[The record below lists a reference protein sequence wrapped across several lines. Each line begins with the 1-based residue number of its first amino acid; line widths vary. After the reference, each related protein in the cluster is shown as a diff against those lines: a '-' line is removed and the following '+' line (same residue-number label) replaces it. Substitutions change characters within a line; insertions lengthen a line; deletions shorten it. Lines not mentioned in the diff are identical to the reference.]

1 MDWRAIKYGGTRIYL
16 AGADAFLDM
25 LAEVGIKFIR
35 VSYLY
40 VSKMSAADRN
50 KLFKTFRDNDMHI
63 LMDGGAHTFHVEY
76 WYRKAFDNN
85 QSQAVFDNKVKDRTI
100 ENYNKLRDD
109 FEKNKEQHLEKLD
122 VYNTKYQDWVT
133 QYIND
138 IPIMAA
144 ELDIEEVVGLDLVE
158 EWRNK
163 WKQKGEQDKIIL
175 TMHKSKD
182 SSADVE
188 AEQAAI
194 IKYVKKGWK
203 LFGLA
208 GWSEQDFY
216 TFFNTNS
223 DLLKAEKVKFHGWAE
238 TKIKKINRLPLFSC
252 DSLSWLSGGRFGTTY
267 DWRGTLKGG
276 LKTIQDKKDRDKL
289 FLRAADEGINIED
302 FKADKYSAVNKWNAS
317 QWREFQKF
325 HYLKL
330 DHAYWLSDEE
340 KEITENILREENSLG
355 NVLPRH
361 GIIAVKPSQDKRTL
375 QNLPRFCD
383 TCVIKEKC
391 PHAEKGATCSLVSSI
406 KLDSM
411 TDIKE
416 ATFEILKLQL
426 DRILHG
432 LYVERV
438 QGGNPD
444 ERNNEQINQFFSILN
459 QMKKLGAKPQDE
471 LTIKAKGTGIIQK
484 IFGGGKSQK
493 GHGSTNVQRISRE
506 FEEID
511 AEEDA

>member
-1 MDWRAIKYGGTRIYL
+1 MDWRNIKHGGTRVYL
-16 AGADAFLDM
+16 AGAESCLET
-25 LAEVGIKFIR
+25 LSEVGVKYIL
-35 VSYLY
+35 VSYFYL
-40 VSKMSAADRN
+40 SKMDKKKIDKFFDTVKNN
-50 KLFKTFRDNDMHI
+50 KMHVMI
-63 LMDGGAHTFHVEY
+63 DSGAHTIQINY
-76 WYRKAFDNN
+76 WYLYPFGAKWVEMFQSKVDNLTVEN
-85 QSQAVFDNKVKDRTI
+85 HKKLREEYYNNK
-100 ENYNKLRDD
+100 EEHLANLELYNKKYR
-109 FEKNKEQHLEKLD
+109 EWILER
-122 VYNTKYQDWVT
+122 Q
-133 QYIND
+133 D
-138 IPIMAA
+138 IPMVFA
-144 ELDIEEVVGLDLVE
+144 EVDIQHIVGEDVSE
-158 EWRNK
+158 RWRKEWKETGLQNRT
-163 WKQKGEQDKIIL
+163 IL
-175 TMHKSKD
+175 TMHSIEENRIEEESQK
-182 SSADVE
+182 
-188 AEQAAI
+188 I
-194 IKYVKKGWK
+194 IQKIK
-203 LFGLA
+203 A
-208 GWSEQDFY
+208 GWTFFGIAGWIEKDFY

-223 DLLKAEKVKFHGWAE
+223 DLLKAGKVKFHGWAE
-238 TKIKKINRLPLFSC
+238 TKIEKINRLPLFSC
-252 DSLSWLSGGRFGTTY
+252 DSSSWLSGARFGTTY
-267 DWRGTLKGG
+267 DWQGTLKGG
-276 LKTIQDKKDRDKL
+276 LKTIHDKKDRDKL

-302 FKADKYSAVNKWNAS
+302 FKADKYFAVNKWNAS

-383 TCVIKEKC
+383 TCVIKERC
-391 PHAEKGATCSLVSSI
+391 PHAEKGTTCSLVSSI